1 MYDLD
6 NQMYYTVTEDKAM
19 HVIIDDDHLLLYHDL
34 CNGGNDILW
43 FTLIKD
49 YSNLNHSV
57 YDSWFYTLPTQKTMA
72 LDLIYDEKNDRFN
85 FLSNLNYCSITPYL
99 SQGEPFFLYNGLKI
113 GQLDGGMA
121 TTTCTTST
129 SPSQDILFTT
139 LQVSKMS
146 FNYYTSCAP
155 VLISGID
162 NFSYSILTE
171 TSDISISGC
180 DKPLD
185 VTQLQPPTL
194 IFDDNLIETP
204 SWLQATPSSFIS
216 NSDNVMESDVCDDSG
231 ACSYQLKDFLV
242 KGDTNSLI
250 PPTTTVEIF
259 SKTFI
264 CDGFKGRIH
273 YAFYDMVGKL
283 IRQGEIS
290 NGITNK
296 LPDLHGLYLLEVKDE
311 VGNRTVNKTF

>member
-1 MYDLD
+1 MYYLD
-6 NQMYYTVTEDKAM
+6 NQMYYTETEDKAM

-85 FLSNLNYCSITPYL
+85 FLSNLNYCSLTPYL
-99 SQGEPFFLYNGLKI
+99 AQGEPFYLYNGLKI

-129 SPSQDILFTT
+129 SPS
-139 LQVSKMS
+139 
-146 FNYYTSCAP
+146 
-155 VLISGID
+155 
-162 NFSYSILTE
+162 
-171 TSDISISGC
+171 
-180 DKPLD
+180 
-185 VTQLQPPTL
+185 
-194 IFDDNLIETP
+194 
-204 SWLQATPSSFIS
+204 
-216 NSDNVMESDVCDDSG
+216 
-231 ACSYQLKDFLV
+231 
-242 KGDTNSLI
+242 
-250 PPTTTVEIF
+250 
-259 SKTFI
+259 
-264 CDGFKGRIH
+264 KGRIH

-283 IRQGEIS
+283 IRQGETS

>member
-1 MYDLD
+1 MYYLD
-6 NQMYYTVTEDKAM
+6 NQMYYTETEDKAM

-43 FTLIKD
+43 FTMIKD
-49 YSNLNHSV
+49 YSNLSHSV
-57 YDSWFYTLPTQKTMA
+57 YDSRFYTLPTQKTMA

-85 FLSNLNYCSITPYL
+85 F
-99 SQGEPFFLYNGLKI
+99 
-113 GQLDGGMA
+113 
-121 TTTCTTST
+121 
-129 SPSQDILFTT
+129 
-139 LQVSKMS
+139 
-146 FNYYTSCAP
+146 
-155 VLISGID
+155 
-162 NFSYSILTE
+162 SYSILTE
-171 TSDISISGC
+171 TSDISISIC

-185 VTQLQPPTL
+185 ATL
-194 IFDDNLIETP
+194 IHPSTSIIDDNLIETANG
-204 SWLQATPSSFIS
+204 LQSTPSSFSS
-216 NSDNVMESDVCDDSG
+216 NTDNVMESDVCDDSG

-283 IRQGEIS
+283 IRQGETS